1 MLSHELTLMKQKLAL
16 SGRPKLWNSKD
27 IFVFYFNSSHICIL
41 YLSTIW
47 LESSHYCVYV
57 CAHVWDAWL
66 RCMTHVCTHVSSS
79 FLHAPSSSSSPLLL
93 PPALVGPLLCSV
105 LVVPEVKSLFQLF
118 LCVYFPPSLP
128 ESVNGKFI
136 KLFQQFLLSARGLVW
151 NTPVFWKVLF
161 IIVVRAGYS
170 VGGLGILMYS
180 RLCFSFLSFFF

>member
-1 MLSHELTLMKQKLAL
+1 M
-16 SGRPKLWNSKD
+16 
-27 IFVFYFNSSHICIL
+27 
-41 YLSTIW
+41 
-47 LESSHYCVYV
+47 
-57 CAHVWDAWL
+57 
-66 RCMTHVCTHVSSS
+66 RCMTEMHDACVYTHASSS

-118 LCVYFPPSLP
+118 LCVYFSPSLP

-170 VGGLGILMYS
+170 VGGLGILMYL
-180 RLCFSFLSFFF
+180 RLCFSFLSFFFNKPHMLLLNLYFADNVNCLYVVCMHCVSWEKQDGWIFRGRCPR